1 MSCAPSAPLRKQ
13 FSNSKGWQDAP
24 ELMRNVSLARAMR
37 SYAPVI
43 QTNWIRQMDVLNFY
57 AITVPG
63 FGALIVHRL
72 VDGVRDALI
81 VPQREQ

>member
-1 MSCAPSAPLRKQ
+1 M
-13 FSNSKGWQDAP
+13 FSIFQ
-24 ELMRNVSLARAMR
+24 
-37 SYAPVI
+37 
-43 QTNWIRQMDVLNFY
+43 
-57 AITVPG
+57 AITIPG